1 MAGARLTGP
10 RFPLDERLPPPVEI
24 YLAELEDALPTR
36 TSATNAILAE
46 VADGLLECVDA
57 HRSKG
62 QDGIRAARS
71 AVAEFGPARE
81 LARAF
86 TWEMTGTTA
95 HRVGLAL
102 VATGPVVG
110 LAWLTTFALSSGSRW
125 SEELPSVLTWLPGY
139 GVLMFLVVAAAV
151 VATLAGRGPAT
162 RVSPLGPYGAATA
175 AIVAA
180 VGCVAIDAML
190 LTHLGSLAA
199 AGAPPGTLVVI
210 PAVLSLTRLLL
221 AVVAARRCLVLRAAI
236 RAS

>member
-1 MAGARLTGP
+1 MVGARLTGP
-10 RFPLDERLPPPVEI
+10 RFPLDERLPPPVET
-24 YLAELEDALPTR
+24 YLAEFEDALPTR

-57 HRSKG
+57 HRAEG

-86 TWEMTGTTA
+86 TSEMTGTTA

-110 LAWLTTFALSSGSRW
+110 LAWLTTFALGSGSHW
-125 SEELPSVLTWLPGY
+125 AQEFPSVLTWLPGY
-139 GVLMFLVVAAAV
+139 GVVMFLVVAAAV
-151 VATLAGRGPAT
+151 VAALAGRGPAI
-162 RVSPLGPYGAATA
+162 RMFPWGPYGAATA

-180 VGCVAIDAML
+180 VGCVAVDTML

-199 AGAPPGTLVVI
+199 AGALPGTLVVI
-210 PAVLSLTRLLL
+210 PAVLSLARLLL
-221 AVVAARRCLVLRAAI
+221 SVVAARRCLTLRAAI
-236 RAS
+236 HAS